1 MLKSKFSWSIE
12 NPQSSAQRDIP
23 RVPWVHA
30 ATVQEQRA
38 ESSGWTLFGITLKDQ
53 KSFYSLLK
61 SKVSSLSSLL
71 SIEPIGFVQFAKCIY
86 PVTSTQSFA
95 NCTNCI
101 FIVQPCPICD
111 LQTMTGWRH
120 PRTVA
125 ALRIHEVLGPGQD
138 KYQDIRHP
146 CWCVASGLAS
156 GLSWNLGRNSDT
168 IASTHI
174 STPQQ
179 SFEILWAF
187 LPLISFNRLLAA
199 SIMAE

>member
-12 NPQSSAQRDIP
+12 NPQSSSQRDIP
-23 RVPWVHA
+23 WSHGFMLYSSTKGWV
-30 ATVQEQRA
+30 Q
-38 ESSGWTLFGITLKDQ
+38 WTLFGITLKDQ
-53 KSFYSLLK
+53 TSFCLLK
-61 SKVSSLSSLL
+61 SKVSSSSL
-71 SIEPIGFVQFAKCIY
+71 SIDQKVFVQFAKCIY

-101 FIVQPCPICD
+101 IIVQPCPVCD

-125 ALRIHEVLGPGQD
+125 VLRIREVLGPGQD

-179 SFEILWAF
+179 CFEILWAF